1 MYDTFPIQNGLIC
14 QSQRMIGTFLGGS
27 SEHIFI
33 FFRFTPNLGEV
44 IHFDYY
50 SYFSNGLG
58 TNHQLDFQTRRVF
71 VAEVLF
77 GAVVLPLRKELMTF
91 MTNDPE
97 PLTENTRWESCGQFT
112 LRVSMC
118 ICIYTKY
125 VFCVYTVYIFRWYN
139 ICIYL
144 YTYPVLANIEIG
156 KDSKAWQKFWIL
168 NELALYQCW
177 ARPACGFPSYLIEL
191 PCKRDD
197 HEWVGYAWS
206 TVYPANMLG
215 RWFKPS
221 NLCGTCP
228 MLY

>member
-1 MYDTFPIQNGLIC
+1 MSKPGAF
-14 QSQRMIGTFLGGS
+14 
-27 SEHIFI
+27 
-33 FFRFTPNLGEV
+33 
-44 IHFDYY
+44 
-50 SYFSNGLG
+50 
-58 TNHQLDFQTRRVF
+58 F

-97 PLTENTRWESCGQFT
+97 PLTENTRWQSGGQFT
-112 LRVSMC
+112 VRVSMC
-118 ICIYTKY
+118 ILYIYIIIYTY
-125 VFCVYTVYIFRWYN
+125 IYYMLYDFCVYTVYIFRWYN
-139 ICIYL
+139 ICIFISIYI

-177 ARPACGFPSYLIEL
+177 ARPTCGFPSYLIEL